1 MQAQLHTR
9 FTQHDKNIHVFIT
22 FADLFSGQMILN
34 AELHKQFCF
43 SLAWILTILKV
54 KFIVTHEN
62 LINGSMQPSFNNI

>member
-43 SLAWILTILKV
+43 FFSLDSDNFKNEIHCYT
-54 KFIVTHEN
+54 
-62 LINGSMQPSFNNI
+62 